1 MAVQRAFD
9 DSSYG
14 RSFWLAVAVL
24 FAAAVALFY
33 SLNGLMKSEQMDDR
47 RRAAIAE
54 SGDVLSL
61 LKDAETAE
69 RGYILTN
76 NPEFLEPYAEAV
88 PRVPIMSERLIA
100 SLDAVGLVGSGQRIA
115 ALVRQRLSQIDAI
128 VVLAK
133 SGERDAASQRV
144 RQGDG
149 KALMDTIRQEVAA
162 TRANLDAAIAISS
175 RQQRSWQI
183 AVPSLILLAS
193 LLLTMYLAR
202 RVNVRQ
208 QAADAARAQL
218 RGVMS
223 NSPAG
228 LVLVDAGL
236 RVRELNPAAARM
248 ADAEPDALLGRH
260 IRDFPVLSD
269 WPRLVPTLRAVVDK
283 GAVAADVEIDGSG
296 IGTEN
301 HRFISANFFP
311 VVAPS
316 GRVQGAGVVFS
327 DVTSRKQVELALA
340 AAKEAAEVANKA
352 KSQFLAN
359 MSHELR
365 TPLSAVIGYSEMLE
379 EEVAEMGHEGVL
391 QDLGKIGSNAR
402 HLLSLINTVLD
413 LSKIEAGR
421 MEVNAETFRVS
432 ELAREAAA
440 TVKGLMGRRGN
451 ALEVDC
457 PPDLGNMRSDPVK
470 VRQCLFNLLSN
481 ASKFTEN
488 GTVKLTVARRSNGV
502 DRIVFAVSDT
512 GIGMTPEQQAML
524 FQPFSQVDDAT
535 TRKFEGTG
543 LGLSITRA
551 FARLLGGEVSVES
564 EAGKGSTFRLELPVE
579 APDTPAEEAEA
590 ATTSAVVA
598 LQPEEA
604 GRDVVVVI
612 DDDPSARELLA
623 RFLTRK
629 GYAVRLAAD
638 GETGLKLVRE
648 LRPAVVLCDVEMPR
662 VGGWTVLSTLKD
674 DPELATIP
682 VIMVTVVQERAL
694 GLALGADAYLN
705 KPVEWPRLNAVL
717 QRFRK
722 GSDQQTALIISTD
735 MEMRYFIRQLL
746 SGEQWRVH
754 MASTVDDAVERM
766 QGTLVDLALVDIEL
780 GDNGFTAVR
789 QLKRKLANPD
799 VVVVALAPL
808 TLSDSDRSRLEGLAG
823 QVVDKNDDWERELIE
838 EIDHVVKA
846 RIAPQAE
853 QPHRVDPQS

>member
-1 MAVQRAFD
+1 MSISFRID
-9 DSSYG
+9 GSPYG
-14 RSFWLAVAVL
+14 RSFWIASAVL
-24 FAAAVALFY
+24 VVAALTLAY
-33 SLNGLMKSEQMDDR
+33 SLTGLIQSEEVDDR
-47 RRAAIAE
+47 RRSAVTQVGE
-54 SGDVLSL
+54 LLSS
-61 LKDAETAE
+61 LKDAETAG
-69 RGYILTN
+69 RGYVITGDA
-76 NPEFLEPYAEAV
+76 EFLEPYELAV
-88 PRVPIMSERLIA
+88 PAQAQLQTNM
-100 SLDAVGLVGSGQRIA
+100 LVGFQILGEGLPARRIIELSQQRLALIGNIVTLARSGDREGA
-115 ALVRQRLSQIDAI
+115 AQLVRS
-128 VVLAK
+128 
-133 SGERDAASQRV
+133 
-144 RQGDG
+144 GDG
-149 KALMDTIRQEVAA
+149 KAVMDQIRQEVTTVQA
-162 TRANLDAAIAISS
+162 RLNRAISLS
-175 RQQRSWQI
+175 GQQQRWWQI
-183 AVPSLILLAS
+183 IVPTLILLAS
-193 LLLTMYLAR
+193 LMLTIWLAR
-202 RVNVRQ
+202 RATVRQ
-208 QAADAARAQL
+208 QAAEFARAQL
-218 RGVMS
+218 QGVMA

-228 LVLVDAGL
+228 LLLVDSAL
-236 RVRELNPAAARM
+236 RVRELNPAAAHM
-248 ADAEPDALLGRH
+248 AQAETGALMGRH

-269 WPRLVPTLRAVVDK
+269 WPRLVPTLRSVIDQGAVV
-283 GAVAADVEIDGSG
+283 ADVEIDGSG
-296 IGTEN
+296 LGVEN

-311 VVAPS
+311 VIAPN

-327 DVTSRKQVELALA
+327 DVTSRKQAELALA
-340 AAKEAAEVANKA
+340 AAKVAAEVANKA

-379 EEVAEMGHEGVL
+379 EEVAELGHDGVL

-451 ALEVDC
+451 TLEVAC
-457 PPDLGNMRSDPVK
+457 PPDLGSMRSDPVK

-488 GTVKLTVARRSNGV
+488 GTVTLAVTRHQNGV
-502 DRIVFAVSDT
+502 DRVIFSVSDT
-512 GIGMTPEQQAML
+512 GIGMTPEQQTKL

-551 FARLLGGEVSVES
+551 FAELLGGEVSVES
-564 EAGKGSTFRLELPVE
+564 EAAKGSTFRLELPVE
-579 APDTPAEEAEA
+579 VPEHAAPDGEEATQA
-590 ATTSAVVA
+590 ADTA
-598 LQPEEA
+598 LSPQEE
-604 GRDVVVVI
+604 GRDLVVVI
-612 DDDPSARELLA
+612 DDDPSARDLLA
-623 RFLTRK
+623 RFLARQ

-638 GETGLKLVRE
+638 GETGLKLVRA

-674 DPELATIP
+674 DPDLATIP

-717 QRFRK
+717 QRYRK
-722 GSDQQTALIISTD
+722 DSDQQTALIVSTD

-746 SGEQWRVH
+746 SGDQWRVH
-754 MASTVDDAVERM
+754 MASTVEDAIDRM
-766 QGTLVDLALVDIEL
+766 QGTAVDLALVDIEL

-789 QLKRKLANPD
+789 QLKRKLENPQ
-799 VVVVALAPL
+799 VVALAPN
-808 TLSDSDRSRLEGLAG
+808 TLSDADRSRLQDLAG

-838 EIDHVVKA
+838 EIEHVVKA
-846 RIAPQAE
+846 RTPSLSQPAHDTPQL
-853 QPHRVDPQS
+853 